1 VHGHLFAVYKCDS
14 CCAAAVWCCDGHHF
28 CDRCHDDPCSD
39 KHYPCP
45 GPGLCPLGIPHARNT
60 AGNMN
65 RAKEGPSFVIGCT
78 ACLGHVDENGEQEDL
93 GGPEGYD
100 FGYPARDWAAF
111 ASGEEVVAALGDEEI
126 RARMRAHRPPLR
138 HEGDLAECAERLL
151 LREQGVRSAEA
162 LLEAAVGDGRAQL
175 RRAAAGVRAASPFPA
190 ARRALGVPA
199 AVGCAGGA
207 AAASRG
213 SKAAAAPPPRR
224 GETSSGPRGF
234 NGSAGASAA
243 GAARPSSRGSCSCRG
258 GRRIDPRAPVAAVLL
273 LMGNLKGLPSAKSS
287 RIQRCSPWR
296 AAPAAALP
304 CWRQNLQY

>member
-1 VHGHLFAVYKCDS
+1 MVHGHLFAVYKCDS

-162 LLEAAVGDGRAQL
+162 LLEAAGGGAAGGAVL
-175 RRAAAGVRAASPFPA
+175 RRRLATVGLSCGGQPLECAQRLLFLLQDEPLESLRLWDAREALRPPRGARRQRRRRRQGEAKPHLVPEVSTEAPVPLPRARPDLRPA
-190 ARRALGVPA
+190 ARAAVVA
-199 AVGCAGGA
+199 AVGLILALLWQQF
-207 AAASRG
+207 
-213 SKAAAAPPPRR
+213 
-224 GETSSGPRGF
+224 SS
-234 NGSAGASAA
+234 
-243 GAARPSSRGSCSCRG
+243 
-258 GRRIDPRAPVAAVLL
+258 
-273 LMGNLKGLPSAKSS
+273 
-287 RIQRCSPWR
+287 
-296 AAPAAALP
+296 
-304 CWRQNLQY
+304 